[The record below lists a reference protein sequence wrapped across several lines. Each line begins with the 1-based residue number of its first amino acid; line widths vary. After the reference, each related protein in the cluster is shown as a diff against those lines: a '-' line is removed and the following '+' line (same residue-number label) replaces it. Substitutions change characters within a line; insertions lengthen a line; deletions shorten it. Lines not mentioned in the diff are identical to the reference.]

1 MVFGR
6 KDDDGESKMVEIS
19 TVGGAHYRISAV
31 PPKTIGKMETGIRWA
46 NLPVLK
52 FPVKEG
58 GALFFPIASID
69 MFFIRDGPV
78 DVQEGD
84 YTYLEGD
91 EDEE

>member
-1 MVFGR
+1 MVIGR
-6 KDDDGESKMVEIS
+6 KDDDGEPKMVETS
-19 TVGGAHYRISAV
+19 TVGGARYRISAV
-31 PPKTIGKMETGIRWA
+31 PSKTIGKMETGVRWA